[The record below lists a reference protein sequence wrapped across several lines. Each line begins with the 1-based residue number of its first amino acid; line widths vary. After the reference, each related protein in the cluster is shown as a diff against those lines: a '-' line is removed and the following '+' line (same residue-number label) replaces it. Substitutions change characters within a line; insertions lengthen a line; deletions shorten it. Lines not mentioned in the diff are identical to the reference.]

1 MTETNEP
8 FVFLNIYSAHF
19 SQIHKKKERKKPG
32 EVTTGSEPSHFLH
45 SGVDFC
51 RQRQETRKVFLTRFI
66 ILRQGFKLF
75 GLFYPRV
82 GLVSISFFN
91 SFMETPPYVLPH
103 SECV

>member
-32 EVTTGSEPSHFLH
+32 DVTGSEPSHFLH

-51 RQRQETRKVFLTRFI
+51 RQRQEMRKSLPNKIYNFT
-66 ILRQGFKLF
+66 
-75 GLFYPRV
+75 PRV
-82 GLVSISFFN
+82 QAFWL
-91 SFMETPPYVLPH
+91 VLPLSGIGQH
-103 SECV
+103 FVL

>member
-32 EVTTGSEPSHFLH
+32 EVTTDSEPLHFLH

-51 RQRQETRKVFLTRFI
+51 RQRQETRKVLSLPNKIYNFT
-66 ILRQGFKLF
+66 
-75 GLFYPRV
+75 PRV
-82 GLVSISFFN
+82 QAFWL
-91 SFMETPPYVLPH
+91 VLPPSGIGQH
-103 SECV
+103 FVL